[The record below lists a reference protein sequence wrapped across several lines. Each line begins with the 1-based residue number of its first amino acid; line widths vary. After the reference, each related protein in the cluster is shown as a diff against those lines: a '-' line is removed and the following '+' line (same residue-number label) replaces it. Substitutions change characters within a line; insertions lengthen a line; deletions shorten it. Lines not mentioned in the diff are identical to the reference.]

1 MSQLPPH
8 LAGYR
13 PTNTVILNDTPCRSC
28 GYSLKGLSP
37 GGHCPE
43 CGTLIAASR
52 AFLEF
57 ALLPHA
63 VLARLSTALWIFA
76 CGTVLMICGALVS
89 VLSFAFIST
98 LPATIGPAIF
108 CTGVA
113 MWVPACWLF
122 TTPIHAAPS
131 WINDRLPFAARWSS
145 LSWVVTGISLL
156 LAHILASTAAAPAA
170 PTAPAP
176 PPPVVH
182 PEYLYS
188 IVLAGAVFGIINF
201 AFICIHAGRYADWA
215 EDDSAARRLRW
226 GWIPAVFPGLAFVY
240 FTVVSLIN
248 AVNFG
253 PLTMVFVIVGGGI
266 TCLCYFPIVSGAW
279 NLASLCAWAIIN
291 SKEKS
296 ASIKRRARALQ
307 ERFKAPPADG

>member
-8 LAGYR
+8 LAGFR
-13 PTNTVILNDTPCRSC
+13 PTNTVILKDTPCRSC

-63 VLARLSTALWIFA
+63 VLARLSTALWMFA
-76 CGTVLMICGALVS
+76 CAAALMICGALVS

-113 MWVPACWLF
+113 LWVPACWLF

-156 LAHILASTAAAPAA
+156 LAHLLASTAAPV
-170 PTAPAP
+170 APAP
-176 PPPVVH
+176 PPPVV
-182 PEYLYS
+182 PPINLYS
-188 IVLAGAVFGIINF
+188 IVLVSAAFGISNL
-201 AFICIHAGRYADWA
+201 AFISIHAGRYADWA
-215 EDDSAARRLRW
+215 EDDTAARRLRW
-226 GWIPAVFPGLAFVY
+226 GWIPAVFPGFFILY
-240 FTVVSLIN
+240 YTVVSLLFAIS
-248 AVNFG
+248 F
-253 PLTMVFVIVGGGI
+253 PLNPLSFLVVLGGGI

-296 ASIKRRARALQ
+296 ASIKRRARAHQ